1 MYSITVKVIL
11 HLKCIILSALNLDIE
26 ICYLEITVVVY
37 VIVVQ
42 GSGVQGHSLL
52 LMRCIKKG

>member
-1 MYSITVKVIL
+1 MVKVIL
-11 HLKCIILSALNLDIE
+11 HLKCIILSALNLDRE